1 MMMCLSYI
9 LVANSVACCCNTC
22 VVSCNNCIDEVISV
36 PRSLANTPKK
46 LQITSCWTSAYPI
59 QALGGMPHGICIQ
72 SRECCV
78 ARSPSVPPD
87 EMHTILAPLSAACL
101 VTASVSSVV
110 PE

>member
-9 LVANSVACCCNTC
+9 CSASSVACCSNAC
-22 VVSCNNCIDEVISV
+22 VLFCNNWIAEVMSLV
-36 PRSLANTPKK
+36 RSLENTPKK
-46 LQITSCWTSAYPI
+46 LQITSCWTSEYPI

-87 EMHTILAPLSAACL
+87 EMHTIFAPLSAACL